1 MRCETV
7 KKHIE
12 VVAAVIISE
21 QQVLCAQRSDMMS
34 LPLLWEFPGG
44 KIDPGESERTA
55 LKREIKEELLCD
67 IMVGDKITT
76 TTYDYDFSVVHLH
89 SYQCTLQT
97 QAPTLTEHKTIK
109 WLNISELQQL
119 AWAPADI
126 PTVDIISRS
135 Y

>member
-21 QQVLCAQRSDMMS
+21 QHVLCAQRSDTMS

-55 LKREIKEELLCD
+55 LKREIK
-67 IMVGDKITT
+67 VAQ
-76 TTYDYDFSVVHLH
+76 Y
-89 SYQCTLQT
+89 
-97 QAPTLTEHKTIK
+97 
-109 WLNISELQQL
+109 
-119 AWAPADI
+119 
-126 PTVDIISRS
+126 
-135 Y
+135 